1 MSVPRPSRSTVVR
14 SAVLVALIGL
24 VVAAFL
30 PGTFVPD
37 TIDICAQA
45 VTGRITNWHA
55 PVMTAM
61 WRTFP
66 VGPDLLLV
74 VTVGAFVVA
83 CQRILRSGLGP
94 TGALVG
100 TAAVV
105 LCPVTLGWL
114 TTHGKDQ
121 WFAVGFVVTL
131 ACLSTARRST
141 GSRRWWLAVAAAFVA
156 SWLTVASRSV
166 SVVPLAALW
175 LTAPPLT
182 APAVTSPR
190 PGWRRAGA
198 SLGVALAVVAVC
210 VGSQALLNRLVI
222 HPLPAHQDQAT
233 YQFDL
238 AGLSVE
244 QGRNLFPPGS
254 LRAGS
259 DLGDIREHFS
269 PEAGDAWFF
278 GQGTPLVHP
287 HPNPRVVEAQRRA
300 WRDAV
305 LDDPAA
311 YARVRLGYTAALAGL
326 TGEVSGVYDRGRDPE
341 EFDLA
346 CEVPERRVPQLH
358 DVADD
363 VLSAAAGFPG
373 NRGWVALAL
382 LVVAAASAGLRRSAE
397 ARSLLVGGLVSWGTF
412 VAFGISPTFRYSWF
426 TAVCA
431 LLCTALAVGRVLAWR
446 RDRRSGSGSSDAPE
460 GSGGDGAPGADNYD
474 PGAADDLVEVGTP
487 LLHDAPDPASAE
499 PRGPTP

>member
-1 MSVPRPSRSTVVR
+1 MTLPKPSRPAVVG
-14 SAVLVALIGL
+14 ALVLAALVGL

-37 TIDICAQA
+37 TLDICAQA
-45 VTGRITNWHA
+45 VTGEIDNWHA
-55 PVMTAM
+55 PVITAL

-66 VGPDLLLV
+66 VGPDLMLV

-83 CQRILRSGLGP
+83 CHRILRSSLGR
-94 TGALVG
+94 
-100 TAAVV
+100 TAAVVATVVVV

-121 WFAVGFVVTL
+121 WFAVGFLVTL
-131 ACLSTARRST
+131 ACLSTARRTAS
-141 GSRRWWLAVAAAFVA
+141 SRRWWILVALAFVA

-175 LTAPPLT
+175 ISAPPLASEA
-182 APAVTSPR
+182 APAPR
-190 PGWRRAGA
+190 SRWLRSGWTESGWRRAVA
-198 SLGVALAVVAVC
+198 SLGVAAAVVVVC
-210 VGSQALLNRLVI
+210 MGSQSLLNRLVI
-222 HPLPAHQDQAT
+222 HPIPAHQDQAT

-238 AGLSVE
+238 AGLSIAA
-244 QGRNLFPPGS
+244 GRNLFPEGS
-254 LRAGS
+254 LRPGA
-259 DLGDIREHFS
+259 DLDDIREHFR

-287 HPNPRVVEAQRRA
+287 HPDPRVIEAQRRA

-305 LDDPAA
+305 LDDPVA
-311 YARVRLGYTAALAGL
+311 YARIRLEYTAALAGFV
-326 TGEVSGVYDRGRDPE
+326 GHVSGVYDRGSDPE
-341 EFDLA
+341 RFGLRCD
-346 CEVPERRVPQLH
+346 VPERRVPALH

-363 VLSAAAGFPG
+363 LLSGAARFPG
-373 NRGWVALAL
+373 FRGWVALGV
-382 LVVAAASAGLRRSAE
+382 LVLAAAVAGVRRSAE

-431 LLCTALAVGRVLAWR
+431 LLCVALAVGRVIAWR
-446 RDRRSGSGSSDAPE
+446 RGGRDGGSGA
-460 GSGGDGAPGADNYD
+460 DGVDNYD
-474 PGAADDLVEVGTP
+474 PGAAGDLVEVGSP
-487 LLHDAPDPASAE
+487 QLHDAPDPASAE
-499 PRGPTP
+499 PGGPSP